1 MKATI
6 IRHIAMSALAF
17 AFALLACDA
26 LAVVHVWTGGGGA
39 DNRWTTARNWDPE
52 SSDPRDVSFPAGQDW
67 TVELAVNTNNW
78 LFSIELPAGS
88 GTVTLTGLGLLK
100 PGSGA
105 VVKVSAGRELKVDGA
120 TLNLDGV
127 DTSENGFFN
136 GTLRVV
142 SGEVKTRT
150 TAAEVKLPTVFGGT
164 ASLIV
169 EGGTFGV
176 TDGFVCLTNNAT
188 LTVLGGVAQAKR
200 WSLCSPDAPIE
211 SITRVLLE
219 GGTFKNCDESA
230 YMTKLYE
237 GARFVNRGGTLVWGQ
252 GTDGQF
258 NVLSS
263 ATTAQA
269 QGESFREFLP
279 CAGGTLVLPTS
290 MTTDTGAL
298 YFAVEGD
305 YTVGGSIYVTN
316 NVSAA
321 AGNVNFYGTSVVLR
335 GRPTICANA
344 VNVSNHA
351 NCDYDLYL
359 ARLNLGIG
367 GIRRTALDYGQQ
379 SLNFKDGIV
388 FGAWGGNVMAEA
400 PEGIERLSVNLER
413 SVVYDTLDCFDETT
427 PRTINMSRIK
437 MDGVTDFKATGGGI
451 VQLSVAALSDEL
463 RTVEVEDNT
472 TLAFL
477 GTKAGLKTM
486 NLRLGTNATI
496 KVDLSVG
503 NYVDASATAEFGEGA
518 EIVATSLPSPLVEG
532 SFYPVYFAPV
542 GTDPD
547 LSKVACDSE
556 LPTGWLFAKAGNA
569 VYLTDGKATPYSEA
583 RSGSTRIWSGAG
595 SDNRYANTD
604 NWISNEVAVASCHA
618 FFKGNVNTMVS
629 IDSALTLRNFNV
641 SGGPF
646 VFGGSGAVSF
656 QYPQESSLGDLSIA
670 SVMNEGRFPV
680 VVENL
685 VGTATE
691 TNCLLFQAFNEGS
704 VSLTGGSNQGCPFG
718 FGGDVR
724 LGGTWTVECLHI
736 VPCYGAIKNVLRNSR
751 LTVMPGAALTVTA
764 QTGNFNLMGIGALAV
779 ATNATAVVGGTDFT
793 LASERKHYVDGS
805 LSVTCPLDPT
815 ARQTFLGDGTL
826 RLSGGVADAPDG
838 GVRLE
843 GSITLVPVDWTNDV
857 ALSVRDSVTIAPSA
871 DWTFGGDATLSLDDW
886 STLTLA
892 TGGHKLTL
900 AARLES
906 EGSVVVTGGGTVV
919 LATLGTRLGKLTC
932 ADGVKL
938 EISKDVA
945 VHGQYV
951 DILAVREDDASIAF
965 GQNLAVKKR
974 FDDTTGCIV
983 YSVKNTRVGLS
994 IAVR

>member
-1 MKATI
+1 M
-6 IRHIAMSALAF
+6 
-17 AFALLACDA
+17 
-26 LAVVHVWTGGGGA
+26 
-39 DNRWTTARNWDPE
+39 
-52 SSDPRDVSFPAGQDW
+52 
-67 TVELAVNTNNW
+67 
-78 LFSIELPAGS
+78 
-88 GTVTLTGLGLLK
+88 
-100 PGSGA
+100 
-105 VVKVSAGRELKVDGA
+105 
-120 TLNLDGV
+120 
-127 DTSENGFFN
+127 
-136 GTLRVV
+136 
-142 SGEVKTRT
+142 
-150 TAAEVKLPTVFGGT
+150 
-164 ASLIV
+164 
-169 EGGTFGV
+169 
-176 TDGFVCLTNNAT
+176 
-188 LTVLGGVAQAKR
+188 
-200 WSLCSPDAPIE
+200 
-211 SITRVLLE
+211 
-219 GGTFKNCDESA
+219 
-230 YMTKLYE
+230 
-237 GARFVNRGGTLVWGQ
+237 
-252 GTDGQF
+252 
-258 NVLSS
+258 
-263 ATTAQA
+263 
-269 QGESFREFLP
+269 
-279 CAGGTLVLPTS
+279 
-290 MTTDTGAL
+290 
-298 YFAVEGD
+298 
-305 YTVGGSIYVTN
+305 
-316 NVSAA
+316 
-321 AGNVNFYGTSVVLR
+321 
-335 GRPTICANA
+335 
-344 VNVSNHA
+344 
-351 NCDYDLYL
+351 
-359 ARLNLGIG
+359 
-367 GIRRTALDYGQQ
+367 
-379 SLNFKDGIV
+379 
-388 FGAWGGNVMAEA
+388 
-400 PEGIERLSVNLER
+400 
-413 SVVYDTLDCFDETT
+413 
-427 PRTINMSRIK
+427 
-437 MDGVTDFKATGGGI
+437 
-451 VQLSVAALSDEL
+451 
-463 RTVEVEDNT
+463 
-472 TLAFL
+472 
-477 GTKAGLKTM
+477 
-486 NLRLGTNATI
+486 
-496 KVDLSVG
+496 
-503 NYVDASATAEFGEGA
+503 
-518 EIVATSLPSPLVEG
+518 
-532 SFYPVYFAPV
+532 
-542 GTDPD
+542 
-547 LSKVACDSE
+547 
-556 LPTGWLFAKAGNA
+556 
-569 VYLTDGKATPYSEA
+569 
-583 RSGSTRIWSGAG
+583 WSGAG
-595 SDNRYANTD
+595 SDNSYANQD
-604 NWISNEVAVASCHA
+604 NWVDGEIAGEACHA
-618 FFKGNVNTMVS
+618 VFTGNVNTVVS
-629 IDSALTLRNFNV
+629 IDTALKLRNFDV

-994 IAVR
+994 IVVR

>member
-1 MKATI
+1 MKKPTVRRI
-6 IRHIAMSALAF
+6 EMLAMAF
-17 AFALLACDA
+17 AFAFLACDA
-26 LAVVHVWTGGGGA
+26 LAEVHVWTGAGG
-39 DNRWTTARNWDPE
+39 DNKWDTKENWDPV
-52 SSDPRDVSFPAGQDW
+52 SADPREVSFPAGQDC
-67 TVELAVNTNNW
+67 TVEIAAGKELW
-78 LFSIELPAGS
+78 LLSLELPEGS
-88 GTVTLTGLGLLK
+88 GAVTLTGNGALSA
-100 PGSGA
+100 GSGA
-105 VVKVSAGRELKVDGA
+105 NIRVGTGRELRIDGYA
-120 TLNLDGV
+120 LNLNNV
-127 DTSENGFFN
+127 DTSSFN

-142 SGEVKTRT
+142 SGEVR
-150 TAAEVKLPTVFGGT
+150 TAAVPNTTTFGGD
-164 ASLIV
+164 ACLIV
-169 EGGTFGV
+169 EGGTFGL
-176 TDGFVCLTNNAT
+176 TTADLCLTNNAT
-188 LTVLGGVAQAKR
+188 LTVLGGVAQARR
-200 WSLCSPDAPIE
+200 WNLCSPDAPLE
-211 SITRVLLE
+211 SITRVLLK
-219 GGTFKNCDESA
+219 GGTFLVYDEYASN
-230 YMTKLYE
+230 MTKLGE
-237 GARFVNRGGTLVWGQ
+237 GARFENLGGTLVWGRETALQ
-252 GTDGQF
+252 N

-263 ATTAQA
+263 AADA
-269 QGESFREFLP
+269 QGASFGEFLP
-279 CAGGTLVLPTS
+279 SAGGTLVIPTS
-290 MTTDTGAL
+290 TTHANGAL
-298 YFAVEGD
+298 CFAVEGD
-305 YTVGGSIYVTN
+305 YAFGGAICATN
-316 NVSAA
+316 NASAA
-321 AGNVNFYGTSVVLR
+321 TGNVNLHGTSVVLR

-388 FGAWGGNVMAEA
+388 FGVWGGNVMAEA

-518 EIVATSLPSPLVEG
+518 EIVATSLPSPLGEG
-532 SFYPVYFAPV
+532 AFYPVYFAPA

-547 LSKVACDSE
+547 LSKVACDPA
-556 LPTGWLFAKAGNA
+556 LPTGWSFAKVGNA
-569 VYLTDGKATPYSEA
+569 VYLTDNKATPHSGT
-583 RSGSTRIWSGAG
+583 RSGSTRMWSGAG
-595 SDNRYANTD
+595 SDNSYANQD
-604 NWISNEVAVASCHA
+604 NWVDGEIAGEACHA
-618 FFKGNVNTMVS
+618 VFTGNVNTVVS
-629 IDSALTLRNFNV
+629 IDTALKLRNFDV

-764 QTGNFNLMGIGALAV
+764 QTGNLMGIGALAV

-805 LSVTCPLDPT
+805 LSMTCPLVPM

-826 RLSGGVADAPDG
+826 TLSGGVADAPDG

-965 GQNLAVKKR
+965 SQNLAVKKR

-994 IAVR
+994 IIVR